1 MVDRLGY
8 GSGNGEGY
16 FRFDGGTLR
25 AKTANETLLPAHEK
39 LHYIVGAE
47 GGTIDNDDKNI
58 TIAKGLSGTGTIN
71 LTGSGT
77 TTFAS
82 GTSSRIFR
90 ATVWMLLT
98 RLYTT

>member
-1 MVDRLGY
+1 MRLERPTLPRSWYSCDRPKRSASMMIMVLTLGI
-8 GSGNGEGY
+8 SSP
-16 FRFDGGTLR
+16 DSMMVVATSTLYSPSR
-25 AKTANETLLPAHEK
+25 NF
-39 LHYIVGAE
+39 I
-47 GGTIDNDDKNI
+47 I
-58 TIAKGLSGTGTIN
+58 TSSSSRSPIWPWP
-71 LTGSGT
+71 T